1 MPTTYALNWDE
12 VGDRLYET
20 GTKNGVLYVYDNTA
34 KKYGNGV
41 AWSGLT
47 AVTES
52 PSGAEET
59 ALWADDIKYLS
70 LRSAEQFGGT
80 IEAYMFPPEWGA
92 CDGSAAIATGVNIG
106 QQTRSM
112 FGFVFKTVIGN
123 DTTGNDY
130 GYKIHVIYGATAS
143 TSQRSYATV
152 NESPEA
158 ITFSWEFT
166 TVPVNVP
173 GFKPTSI
180 VTIEST
186 TADPTGLAKLE
197 AALFGSD
204 GGDTYT
210 AADTTGGFEA
220 NIIYFER
227 TGTGTE
233 ESPYVYTA
241 TTATTPAVST
251 TYYTNGA
258 QTSHLLM
265 PEEIADLFTS
275 NVGNG

>member
-1 MPTTYALNWDE
+1 MPTTYALTWDE

-20 GTKNGVLYVYDNTA
+20 GTKNGVLYVYNTTA
-34 KKYGNGV
+34 KKYGTGV
-41 AWSGLT
+41 PWSGLT

-59 ALWADDIKYLS
+59 ALYADDIKYLS

-80 IEAYMFPPEWGA
+80 IEAYMFPDEWA
-92 CDGSAAIATGVNIG
+92 KCDGSAAIATGVNIG

-130 GYKIHVIYGATAS
+130 GYKIHIIYGATAS
-143 TSQRSYATV
+143 TSQRSYATI
-152 NESPEA
+152 NDSPEA

-166 TVPVNVP
+166 TVPVNVA
-173 GFKPTSI
+173 GFKPTAI
-180 VTIEST
+180 VTVDST
-186 TADPTGLAKLE
+186 TADATALANLE
-197 AALFGSD
+197 AILFGSD

-210 AADTTGGFEA
+210 AADTSDGFKPGL
-220 NIIYFER
+220 IYFER

-233 ESPYVYTA
+233 QDPYVYTA
-241 TTATTPAVST
+241 TEATAPVVST

-258 QTSHLLM
+258 QTARLPM
-265 PEEIADLFTS
+265 PDEIADIFS
-275 NVGNG
+275 GD

>member
-59 ALWADDIKYLS
+59 ALWADNIKYLS

-180 VTIEST
+180 VTIDST

-204 GGDTYT
+204 GGETYT

-227 TGTGTE
+227 TGSE
-233 ESPYVYTA
+233 APYVYTA
-241 TTATTPAVST
+241 TTATTPAVGT

>member
-59 ALWADDIKYLS
+59 ALWADNIKYLS

-220 NIIYFER
+220 NVIYFER
-227 TGTGTE
+227 TGAGTE

-241 TTATTPAVST
+241 TTATTPAVGT